1 MRIVLILFS
10 AIFAIWGIL
19 VVNHDINTCKI
30 KNTSIIAG
38 IKLTALFLAI
48 HVFFTVVA
56 SNPWLIKNIPIDT
69 GLTPAFYIAYLLHCF
84 LAAAFAILLW
94 YADSWPAGDAKF
106 FIVVASIIP
115 LLNPNVAGFPTKT
128 FFYFM
133 INVFVA
139 ASFWAFG
146 TFFLS
151 GLQKMD
157 RRYFFDG
164 VYYNFLNEIN
174 RLKQKYKGW
183 QLIFVLSGMLV
194 FFLLQRTL
202 SLTVRLAA
210 AKLVSDPAVML
221 FLLFMLWDK
230 IAPLFQKKGWIIFSA
245 IFYASFVVLGYIY
258 FPDKLIELAETAFID
273 ALKLSVLIVLLRR
286 FAVFLME
293 QADLQ
298 LLYAEQ
304 LRPGMILSEK
314 SREIVK
320 GDPNFDGDSFIKE
333 GLTQLQVNILKDNA
347 MKIRNKVP
355 DFKFEVIKGRPFA
368 GWIFLGAIIT
378 LIFKQN
384 IAILLFR

>member
-10 AIFAIWGIL
+10 AIFAIWGL
-19 VVNHDINTCKI
+19 SVVNHDINTCKI
-30 KNTSIIAG
+30 KNVSIITG
-38 IKLTALFLAI
+38 MKLAALLLAI
-48 HVFFTVVA
+48 HIVFTIIGTNPGLMPKVNVETFLLPSFYA
-56 SNPWLIKNIPIDT
+56 S
-69 GLTPAFYIAYLLHCF
+69 YILHFF
-84 LAAAFAILLW
+84 LASAFAILLW

-115 LLNPNVAGFPTKT
+115 LLNPNVSGFPTKT

-157 RRYFFDG
+157 RRSFFDG
-164 VYYNFLNEIN
+164 VYYNFLSEIDK
-174 RLKQKYKGW
+174 LKKKYKGW
-183 QLIFVLSGMLV
+183 QIIFVLSGMLV
-194 FFLLQRTL
+194 FFLLQRTI
-202 SLTVRLAA
+202 SLTVRFAA

-221 FLLFMLWDK
+221 FLLFLLWDK
-230 IAPLFQKKGWIIFSA
+230 ISPLFQKKGWIIFSF

-273 ALKLSVLIVLLRR
+273 ALRLSVLIVFLRR
-286 FAVFLME
+286 FVVFLME

-304 LRPGMILSEK
+304 LRQGMILSDK
-314 SREIVK
+314 SRDSLK
-320 GDPNFDGDSFIKE
+320 GDPNFEDESFIKE
-333 GLTQLQVNILKDNA
+333 GLTELQVQILKDNA
-347 MKIRNKVP
+347 VNFRKTVP
-355 DFKFEVIKGRPFA
+355 NFRYEVIKGRPFA

-378 LIFKQN
+378 LIFRQN
-384 IAILLFR
+384 IAIFLFR